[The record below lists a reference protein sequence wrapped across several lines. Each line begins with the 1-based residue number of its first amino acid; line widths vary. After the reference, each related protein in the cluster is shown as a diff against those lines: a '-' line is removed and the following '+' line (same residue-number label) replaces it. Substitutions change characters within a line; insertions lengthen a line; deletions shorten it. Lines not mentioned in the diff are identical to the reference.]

1 MTNIIQ
7 VQNRLKSVPDETL
20 ISEIQQ
26 PTGQAPSFLVLNE
39 LNRRKNDRAEYARLQ
54 QEGPQTTVAEDIV
67 RPTAPPV
74 RPPMGQAGPPM
85 RPPMPPPQA
94 MGAPQAMPP
103 QQQMP
108 QQPPM
113 RPQPIQMN
121 EGGLA
126 SLPKFQEGGGYNM
139 LEELNSL
146 SQKWRK
152 TPAEIARQRQL
163 KESLASA
170 RGGRS
175 ELDLPATVGQPSLL
189 SRGLSKAKSLLP
201 NFSNFGLDFNMGSL
215 AKHRAG
221 QLGDLEQ
228 NRIRRKIAD
237 LAGADMVSGPGS
249 AELMDVARGSLASQP
264 RSNAAVA
271 LGNVVPLRESVNS
284 IAPLS
289 SSLVEGRPGNLT
301 AAVSLDTVPS
311 RLDIAGVGGENP
323 PDTFDRASGP
333 GWYGG
338 TFMPDRRQIT
348 KPVPSVTNI
357 AGFPG
362 PYDMRTG
369 AVNKDAAAINYASAV
384 LGGKSDVGRYNRDAR
399 IPAAQT
405 PFLPIEGGQPSVEVA
420 EGLYGP
426 VNPPSEGAVTR
437 VNPRVPSAAQRKIGG
452 WAENVR
458 KFGFLSPSEQQKK
471 DRLDRLAG
479 LGSVSGLEG
488 GTFDPEA
495 FIASQNIAADAGD
508 ADTIAAA
515 LEAQTAREF
524 DRRKVLPKTAD
535 ALSAEL
541 EVAQANNPKVV
552 PAAVSSLVASRDASV
567 SQPTKKVVSNGLVVP
582 ASLPGG
588 NNVRVTSAAFT
599 EPAASNGNGQV
610 SGEIV
615 SAADRG
621 PNVGPFSVSP
631 IPLPDPVQLQTDAL
645 LNEIKKL
652 EADAP
657 TLNADTKITDLQNR
671 ATKIDEERGSTAAR
685 RLFEAG
691 LNIMAE
697 AGKPGAS
704 FGGTIPSILRAVGTG
719 AAPAVSAYG
728 KDVAALEARKDA
740 LQSKIVDAQ
749 LRGDA
754 NAIQQHTNSLKAI
767 SDRIGLLQAQQ
778 RIGLEGRR
786 VKEAEVSGVAKRAI
800 DKGGLKVRQDT
811 LALHRDTENRLK
823 NQYEQDKKM
832 KVFESLQ
839 RTPDATKFRNDYYHA
854 LYTAGSKE
862 DQKAGLSNGIR
873 RTSGTRPD
881 GSTAHMYTTEGK
893 AGAKHAKKWKQMG
906 SGSTRAFNEL
916 AAGQQ
921 RIVRNTRTAITA
933 ADKALKAD
941 SEFRTTVR
949 KEKVNI
955 ADRIKEGKLTVP
967 AGKTKAAF
975 IKEELEKFKRT
986 LPAYANKIGLE
997 ADLKNALALSKR
1009 YSLQA
1014 AGETTDDKADAIPV
1028 VRDAKGNL
1036 IIKPKKI

>member
-39 LNRRKNDRAEYARLQ
+39 LNRRKNDRAEYARRQ
-54 QEGPQTTVAEDIV
+54 QEGPQTTVAEDVV
-67 RPTAPPV
+67 RPAAPPV
-74 RPPMGQAGPPM
+74 RPPMGQAG
-85 RPPMPPPQA
+85 PPMPPPQA

-103 QQQMP
+103 QQQMA

-113 RPQPIQMN
+113 RPQPVQMN

-126 SLPKFQEGGGYNM
+126 SLPKFAQGGGYNM
-139 LEELNSL
+139 LAELASL
-146 SQKWRK
+146 NKKWTK
-152 TPAEIARQRQL
+152 TPAEIARQKML
-163 KESLASA
+163 TESLASA

-175 ELDLPATVGQPSLL
+175 ELDLPATVGQPSFL
-189 SRGLSKAKSLLP
+189 SRALSKAKSYLP
-201 NFSNFGLDFNMGSL
+201 AFDMGTLAEHRQGQHGDFNVNL
-215 AKHRAG
+215 LDKQRELI
-221 QLGDLEQ
+221 Q
-228 NRIRRKIAD
+228 RKIAGLSPSERGPVSKYLTDVVTERNAPSSAGTFMPD
-237 LAGADMVSGPGS
+237 LRQITPPM
-249 AELMDVARGSLASQP
+249 
-264 RSNAAVA
+264 
-271 LGNVVPLRESVNS
+271 
-284 IAPLS
+284 
-289 SSLVEGRPGNLT
+289 
-301 AAVSLDTVPS
+301 PS

-323 PDTFDRASGP
+323 PDTFDRASAP

-338 TFMPDRRQIT
+338 TLMPDLRQIK
-348 KPVPSVTNI
+348 KPVPSAVNV
-357 AGFPG
+357 AGFTG
-362 PYDMRTG
+362 PYDIPTG

-384 LGGKSDVGRYNRDAR
+384 LGAKSDVGRYNKDVRVHGR
-399 IPAAQT
+399 PT
-405 PFLPIEGGQPSVEVA
+405 PFLPVEGGQPPVGPVNLPPEAVEVA
-420 EGLYGP
+420 VSSGLPRRTVGDTSYLSDLGKYMKGRDKRVTPLRLPERTSLLLEDDPIGKVTSGKAPILKRTEGEHLPIETG
-426 VNPPSEGAVTR
+426 
-437 VNPRVPSAAQRKIGG
+437 AAQKI
-452 WAENVR
+452 
-458 KFGFLSPSEQQKK
+458 LSDFTDLTQA
-471 DRLDRLAG
+471 DLA
-479 LGSVSGLEG
+479 S
-488 GTFDPEA
+488 P
-495 FIASQNIAADAGD
+495 NIA
-508 ADTIAAA
+508 
-515 LEAQTAREF
+515 
-524 DRRKVLPKTAD
+524 
-535 ALSAEL
+535 
-541 EVAQANNPKVV
+541 QAVQPKVV
-552 PAAVSSLVASRDASV
+552 PAAVASRETSE
-567 SQPTKKVVSNGLVVP
+567 SLPTKKVVSNGLVGPSQADADGVP
-582 ASLPGG
+582 VSY
-588 NNVRVTSAAFT
+588 TSAAFS
-599 EPAASNGNGQV
+599 EPVDGGGDDGILNAAS
-610 SGEIV
+610 S
-615 SAADRG
+615 G

-631 IPLPDPVQLQTDAL
+631 LKTPDKVELQTEAL
-645 LNEIKKL
+645 LKEIKNL

-685 RLFEAG
+685 RMFEAG

-778 RIGLEGRR
+778 RLGLDER
-786 VKEAEVSGVAKRAI
+786 KFTETKRAGVSKREI
-800 DKGGLKVRQDT
+800 DEGGLKVRQDT

-823 NQYEQDKKM
+823 KQFKEDQKL

-854 LYTAGSKE
+854 LYTSGKKE

-873 RTSGTRPD
+873 RTSGKRLD
-881 GSTAHMYTTEGK
+881 GSIAYMYTTEGK
-893 AGAKHAKKWKQMG
+893 AGAKHAKKWKTMG
-906 SGSTRAFNEL
+906 SGSQRAFNEL

-921 RIVRNTRTAITA
+921 RIVRQTRSSITS

-941 SEFRTTVR
+941 PEFRNTVR
-949 KEKVNI
+949 QEKVNI
-955 ADRIKEGKLTVP
+955 NKRITDGKLTVP

-975 IKEELEKFKRT
+975 LKEELEKFKRT

-1028 VRDAKGNL
+1028 VRNAAGKL
-1036 IIKPKKI
+1036 IINPSKD